1 MSILSSPATFSGNK
15 LTQPSFDHFSP
26 ANLKDC
32 AQISSPLNNGSDAAP
47 GKISARKGCGHNSFA
62 RCTQAGIKQQFER

>member
-1 MSILSSPATFSGNK
+1 MSIVSSPATYSRNK
-15 LTQPSFDHFSP
+15 LTQPGFNHFAA
-26 ANLKDC
+26 ANLKER
-32 AQISSPLNNGSDAAP
+32 AQISSSLNNGSDAAP